1 MVEIEKKITDLADI
15 AGTDVQVEVPVRVVT
30 LDAFGRAYATGRRKE
45 SVARVWIKPGTGKV
59 IVNDKDQTVYFG
71 RKTHLL
77 VLNQP
82 FLVVKRMN
90 QFDVM
95 CTVKGGGLSG
105 QAGAIRHA
113 ISRALE
119 KFEPSLRPA
128 LKSAG
133 MMTRDA
139 RIVESKKIGKHKA
152 RRTKQ
157 WAKR

>member
-82 FLVVKRMN
+82 FLVVKRS
-90 QFDVM
+90 
-95 CTVKGGGLSG
+95 T
-105 QAGAIRHA
+105 R
-113 ISRALE
+113 RA
-119 KFEPSLRPA
+119 
-128 LKSAG
+128 
-133 MMTRDA
+133 
-139 RIVESKKIGKHKA
+139 H
-152 RRTKQ
+152 TKLP
-157 WAKR
+157 